1 MINLSTFC
9 GRSNLMKICPICEIR
24 SNDERCPKCGR
35 LMVGAICDHCGT
47 TISPHKEHCPACGQ
61 YYSE

>member
-1 MINLSTFC
+1 
-9 GRSNLMKICPICEIR
+9 MKICPICEIR